1 MLLAPN
7 GFFRN
12 KKDENGV
19 VIRNKARLVAQGYCQ
34 EEGIDYK
41 ETFAPV
47 ARLEAI
53 RIFLAYAAHRG
64 FKVHQMDVK
73 SAFLNGKLKEEVY
86 VKQPP
91 GFESEKYPNHVYF
104 LDKALYG
111 LKQAPRAW
119 YERLSTFLL
128 SRNFHRGTT
137 DITLFYKKTHDEILL
152 VQIYVDDI
160 IFGSTDVSMC
170 KEFELLMQNE
180 FEMSMMGE
188 LTFFLG
194 LQVKQSSE
202 GIFINQAKYIQDLL
216 KKYKLAEV
224 SPMRTPMATGLK
236 LHKDLS
242 GVSVECKLYRGMI
255 GSLLYLT
262 ASRPDIMFATC
273 ICARYQS
280 DPKESHMS
288 AVKRILRYLKK
299 SPSLGL
305 WYPLNSG
312 FDLLAYTDSDYGGC
326 QVDRKSTSGS
336 CQFLGGKLVSW
347 SSKKQNC
354 VSTSTA
360 EAEYVAAASCCSQ
373 ALWMQTQLRDYGYT
387 FNKIPILCDNK
398 SAIAISANPVQHSK
412 TKHIDIR
419 YHFLK
424 HHVEEGNVEMYFV
437 STEFQLADLFTKA
450 LDEKR
455 FNFLVEKIGMTGPLP
470 L

>member
-1 MLLAPN
+1 
-7 GFFRN
+7 
-12 KKDENGV
+12 
-19 VIRNKARLVAQGYCQ
+19 
-34 EEGIDYK
+34 
-41 ETFAPV
+41 
-47 ARLEAI
+47 
-53 RIFLAYAAHRG
+53 
-64 FKVHQMDVK
+64 MDVK

-91 GFESEKYPNHVYF
+91 GFESEKYPNNVYF

-128 SRNFHRGTT
+128 SQNFHRGTT

-160 IFGSTDVSMC
+160 IFGSTDISMC

-216 KKYKLAEV
+216 KKYKLTEV

-470 L
+470 Q